1 MWCLTTWLGHL
12 GNHGILHKF
21 VFIRKAFNLGMG
33 NKPYCGYC
41 WCVGNSVISQVAQPG
56 GEAPHLEDKKIMFGK
71 NQLLQVDFIQPSS
84 TTDIITTMLIYENFI
99 YIYIYMDHQ
108 HSFIRDEKHTL
119 FRDFPWV
126 TTSWLTVHF
135 IRSLQTIIYIYIFI

>member
-99 YIYIYMDHQ
+99 YIYIYGP
-108 HSFIRDEKHTL
+108 STL
-119 FRDFPWV
+119 FYKGWETHLIPWFPMGHHQLIN
-126 TTSWLTVHF
+126 SSFH
-135 IRSLQTIIYIYIFI
+135 TIFTNHYIYIFI